1 MMHRSFVLIAACSL
15 LSWTTSAFATD
26 PAVKAKARNL
36 VNSGVAEFERGQ
48 FEAASS
54 KFQEA
59 QTLVEAPTIAVWSAR
74 SQEKLGRLVE
84 AAKLYKLALEMQP
97 NDLWVGQVQQGAQ
110 KEAKEALPGLESRI
124 AHVRLALNGGVGA
137 NVEVTLDKVTIPNDA
152 LGLEQQLNP
161 GAHTIAVRR
170 AGELVSEEALTLA
183 EGERRVVTLKLPVE
197 APAARTGAGDREQP
211 TVALR
216 NLGVRPVSA
225 PDASSKEP
233 LRTLTWVSFGVGAAG
248 ITLGTIAG
256 ITTGRKHSDL
266 RDSGCNDTTCWGNQF
281 DSRVDSYN
289 RWRTISIAGLVAGG
303 VGVAAGVTLLLL
315 QPEREAAPSVS
326 LTLRSDNVALTGGF

>member
-1 MMHRSFVLIAACSL
+1 MIHRSFVLIAAFS

-26 PAVKAKARNL
+26 TAVKAKARNL

-54 KFQEA
+54 RFQEA

-74 SQEKLGRLVE
+74 THEKLGRLVE

-97 NDLWVGQVQQGAQ
+97 NDLWIGQVQQSAQ
-110 KEAKEALPGLESRI
+110 KEAKEALAGLESRI
-124 AHVRLALNGGVGA
+124 ARVRLAPDGSVGA
-137 NVEVTLDKVTIPNDA
+137 NVEVTLDKMAIPSDA
-152 LGLEQQLNP
+152 LNLEQQLDP
-161 GAHTIAVRR
+161 GPHTIAVKR

-183 EGERRVVTLKLPVE
+183 EGERRLVTLKLPVE
-197 APAARTGAGDREQP
+197 VPAPRTGVGGDKP
-211 TVALR
+211 TVAIR
-216 NLGVRPVSA
+216 NLGVRPVPS

-233 LRTLTWVSFGVGAAG
+233 LRTLTWVSFGVGAVG
-248 ITLGTIAG
+248 VTLGTIAG
-256 ITTGRKHSDL
+256 ITTGRRHSDL

-289 RWRTISIAGLVAGG
+289 RWRTVSIAGLVAGG

-315 QPEREAAPSVS
+315 RPEREVAPNVS
-326 LTLRSDNVALTGGF
+326 LTLGSGAVALTGGF